1 MAFFNIRK
9 FFRFGGERRKI
20 KQYGNVK
27 RGINPEDIWTITGE
41 LGDGAFGKVFKAQNK
56 TSGVLAAAKVIE
68 TMSKDELEDY
78 VVEIDILASC
88 DHQNIVKLLD
98 ALYWDSKLWI
108 LIEFCPGGAVDAVM
122 LELERGL
129 SEPQIRVICKQTLQS
144 LEYLHNNNVIHRD
157 LKAGNILLTLEG
169 DVKLAD
175 FGVSAKNAT
184 STQRRASFIGTPY
197 WMAPEVVICE
207 TSKDTPYDYK
217 ADIWSLGITLI
228 EMAEMEPPHH
238 ELNPMRVLLK
248 ITKAEP
254 PTLRTPKRWSS
265 DFKDFLKKALEKN
278 VEARW
283 SANQLLQ
290 HPFVADITDNK
301 PLRELIAEA
310 KAEVMEEIEEGKEEE
325 EDEEESDVA
334 LPSDH
339 KRCFSNIT
347 TNSNEGERPSKARKV
362 SAESHPLD
370 KFQSTK
376 GKPAN
381 SIQDGKTRAE
391 VSKVNGPQNHEETTS
406 MGCSPEVKGFKGY
419 ACDKDQSEFS
429 MPHSHAAK
437 MKKTEFHRQNSSVA
451 SSLETDGRFPEDNV
465 PEEQAPQNAPV
476 LRSKRPTDF
485 LKLRRRKSA
494 PSIALRKDSGTG
506 RSRRASQFWGG
517 IWHKSESNDANSQK
531 SPGKQD
537 LDPKASEVPKPIKE
551 TDKKESTL
559 LQPRPKTCNDS
570 LNTQNEE
577 VLLPKFAAQTTPETN
592 EIAKEQ
598 LKTDHAG
605 STEIFN
611 FGQSVRQAEKQSQEG
626 HFQPAETPVGSA
638 GLISHQTVRA
648 HETSNEINVERN
660 DACSVTEAEKTHPLA
675 ISESPNFSS
684 RDKGASSEM
693 SILVQSTTNQELS
706 LLVPDSEAT
715 ANVDN
720 GEISLENQQGDQI
733 QVEPQTRL
741 HSATAFGDSIDQA
754 EEPSSNLP
762 VLSETTDNGTPDR
775 AKNTEG
781 KTMDSYFPIEPSLET
796 VKMTVDV
803 KTSALTDK
811 CLFNLDNT
819 KITAKKAGPSLMEA
833 LDLAHASM
841 LYKLR
846 TDLAHLAVANEQ
858 LVSMTSTV
866 QQEWALKVEKELCV
880 AEEWSG
886 KRKEKEVQLEG
897 RSCTTGVKPSSV
909 EEEQGGTPEPQQEGE
924 AIRNTEDSGETEVT
938 EQETLV
944 QSQALSKC
952 SEQLNDNGKVTETME
967 EARSINKESK
977 DQTKDREY
985 MSSVEHKGN
994 QEDKEPLQIIK
1005 EENLEASVQKE
1016 TIQEEVKSG
1025 ETQMLEGKCSGEEVM
1040 QKGDRLAETTSEST
1054 EDKDGTDGVA
1064 KGKNNEVVIPTAEE
1078 LLKQKQVDTL
1088 ALDEERKQ
1096 ELELKKARKPKKV
1109 NFAAEPQFKELNGS
1123 TKIVEFESN
1132 GKVITAATAGQV
1144 GQNGSAV
1151 SEALVPSHSR
1161 EEKVF
1166 QRDHT
1171 EESQAC
1177 DGQTSARRLFSRNRD
1192 LVTQQEMTPHRKTV
1206 KKTRKFIVDGKEVSV
1221 TTSRIV
1227 SEDDK
1232 KEEEMRSVRR
1242 QELHELRLLQK
1253 EEQRAQTQLDQKL
1266 QQQREQMFRHIEQEM
1281 TSKKQYYDR
1290 EIQTQEQHHQ
1300 QTTQRLEQE
1309 YTVHLREE
1317 AKRLKAQQEKEY
1329 SKKAQSFKNN
1339 KQEEQNFVQKQQQ
1352 ELNEA
1357 LQKLIQD
1364 HKKKVASVEWE
1375 CLSHIHNFKRAR
1387 EEVIWELEQHHLQ
1400 EKYHL
1405 FKQQVKEQFSL
1416 QRQQL
1421 LKRHEKETERMN
1433 RFHQFLLE
1441 DLKGKQAQEKGRLPK
1456 FQRNDAK
1463 TRLAMFKES
1472 LKIQA
1477 ISAPEQREQIKQ
1489 FHQQEEARQKAEI
1502 QQQQQKHEA
1511 QLTELQEQ
1519 LNSNISELQQLQ
1531 NEKLHLL
1538 VDREKK
1544 KLRAL
1549 DDEHS
1554 MELRE
1559 WKERL
1564 ISRKEVLEEELAR
1577 KRKLQ
1582 EKVPRRSSEPASRI
1596 SRFFPI
1602 FNFPSYS

>member
-391 VSKVNGPQNHEETTS
+391 VSK
-406 MGCSPEVKGFKGY
+406 
-419 ACDKDQSEFS
+419 
-429 MPHSHAAK
+429 
-437 MKKTEFHRQNSSVA
+437 
-451 SSLETDGRFPEDNV
+451 
-465 PEEQAPQNAPV
+465 
-476 LRSKRPTDF
+476 
-485 LKLRRRKSA
+485 
-494 PSIALRKDSGTG
+494 
-506 RSRRASQFWGG
+506 
-517 IWHKSESNDANSQK
+517 
-531 SPGKQD
+531 
-537 LDPKASEVPKPIKE
+537 
-551 TDKKESTL
+551 
-559 LQPRPKTCNDS
+559 
-570 LNTQNEE
+570 
-577 VLLPKFAAQTTPETN
+577 
-592 EIAKEQ
+592 
-598 LKTDHAG
+598 
-605 STEIFN
+605 
-611 FGQSVRQAEKQSQEG
+611 
-626 HFQPAETPVGSA
+626 
-638 GLISHQTVRA
+638 
-648 HETSNEINVERN
+648 
-660 DACSVTEAEKTHPLA
+660 
-675 ISESPNFSS
+675 
-684 RDKGASSEM
+684 
-693 SILVQSTTNQELS
+693 STTNQELS

-775 AKNTEG
+775 AKNTE
-781 KTMDSYFPIEPSLET
+781 
-796 VKMTVDV
+796 
-803 KTSALTDK
+803 
-811 CLFNLDNT
+811 
-819 KITAKKAGPSLMEA
+819 
-833 LDLAHASM
+833 
-841 LYKLR
+841 
-846 TDLAHLAVANEQ
+846 ANEQ

-1132 GKVITAATAGQV
+1132 GK
-1144 GQNGSAV
+1144 
-1151 SEALVPSHSR
+1151 
-1161 EEKVF
+1161 
-1166 QRDHT
+1166 RDHT